1 MDGCLSN
8 CQYKTAFVFDHGHVR
23 NHACMWYE
31 NSNQIHYVKRRMQF
45 G

>member
-23 NHACMWYE
+23 NLVYIWCE
-31 NSNQIHYVKRRMQF
+31 NSNTTYKEKNAIW
-45 G
+45 